1 MRILRTYVYVDGLNL
16 YYRALRGTPYKWLD
30 LLALCKRILRPQ
42 NRILK
47 IKYFTA
53 RVQPTLRNPLQHR
66 RQGVYLQALRKHCPQ
81 QIEIHFGHFLAQPAR
96 LPLADPAE
104 SGRIVKVL
112 RSEEKGSD
120 VNLAVHMVS
129 DAWEDLYDCAVLIT
143 NDSDFAEAIRL
154 TKEKHP
160 QKLVGLISPAKR
172 SHSIQLR
179 RQADFFARVRP
190 SFLHSSQLPDFIPG
204 TNLHK
209 PPCW

>member
-47 IKYFTA
+47 VKYFTT
-53 RVQPTLRNPLQHR
+53 RIQPTSREPLQNR
-66 RQGVYLQALRKHCPQ
+66 RQDIYLQALRKHHPE
-81 QIEIHFGHFLAQPAR
+81 QIEIHLGHFLVKSAKF
-96 LPLADPAE
+96 PLADPAE
-104 SGRIVKVL
+104 NGRIVEVL

-129 DAWEDLYDCAVLIT
+129 DAWENLYDCAVLIT
-143 NDSDFAEAIRL
+143 NDSDLAEAIRL

-172 SHSIQLR
+172 SHSVQLR

-190 SFLHSSQLPDFIPG
+190 SFLRSSQLPDPIPE

-209 PPCW
+209 PAGW